1 MRKRAF
7 FSIFAIVT
15 VFLISCRPSKEP
27 DEIQVFRYNESKG
40 ISTLDPAFAR
50 NQSIIWPVSQI
61 FNGLLELDENLEIQP
76 SLAHSWE
83 ISDDGKVYTFY
94 LRRDVRFHSHPSLE
108 TADQQTVNASDVE
121 YSFSRILD
129 PEVASPGLWIFNNL
143 DRNNPDHPFGFK
155 ALNDSV
161 FRIWLKAP
169 FPALPGLL
177 TMPYCYVVPEEV
189 VKAEG
194 ADFSRQPVGTGPFLV
209 RFWKD
214 DEMLVLLKNDD
225 YFEKDSAGRSLPYL
239 DAINISFIKD
249 KQSEFMEFLLG
260 NLEMMNGI
268 HPSYKDELLDGN
280 GELRSKYHESLKLIT
295 QDYLNTEYLGF
306 LVDESLETARTSPV
320 SDRNIR
326 KAINFGFSRSKMM
339 RYLRNNIGTPALHG
353 FIPAGFANYR
363 VGEVD
368 GYDLNR
374 DSVRYYLEKA
384 GYPEGKGLP
393 EILLTTTSDYL
404 DLCEFIQYELSLS
417 GIRIR
422 LDVATGASF
431 RNQVANSELVFFRG
445 SWIADYPDPENYLS
459 LFYSGNFSP
468 FGPNYTHFSHTAYD
482 SLYLQTFRMQDEK
495 ERFRAYRSLD
505 RMIVNEAPV
514 VPLYYD
520 QVVRFTRVD
529 VKGLTSGSLN
539 QLSLKNVSLE

>member
-1 MRKRAF
+1 MRKNFLLGIFIINTF
-7 FSIFAIVT
+7 F
-15 VFLISCRPSKEP
+15 LHSCRQTSES
-27 DEIQVFRYNESKG
+27 DDLQVFRYNESKG
-40 ISTLDPAFAR
+40 IPTLDPAFAR

-76 SLAHSWE
+76 SLARSWE
-83 ISDDGKVYTFY
+83 VSDDGKTYTFL
-94 LRRDVRFHSHPSLE
+94 LRKDVYFHSHPSLKTE
-108 TADQQTVNASDVE
+108 QQQRFRASDVE

-143 DRNNPDHPFGFK
+143 ERDHPDHPLGFK
-155 ALNDSV
+155 AINDSV
-161 FRIWLKAP
+161 FRIFLKTP
-169 FPALPGLL
+169 FPALPGIL

-189 VKAEG
+189 VQAEG
-194 ADFSRQPVGTGPFLV
+194 TNFSRQPVGTGPFLV

-214 DEMLVLLKNDD
+214 DEMLILVRNNN
-225 YFEKDSAGRSLPYL
+225 YFEKDGAGRTLPYL
-239 DAINISFIKD
+239 DAINISFTKD

-260 NLEMMNGI
+260 NLEMLNGL

-280 GELRSKYHESLKLIT
+280 GQLRIKYKNRLRLIT

-306 LVDESLETARTSPV
+306 LVDDSLETALKSPV
-320 SDRNIR
+320 SDKNFR

-339 RYLRNNIGTPALHG
+339 RYLRNNIGTPAVHG
-353 FIPAGFANYR
+353 FIPEGFANYP
-363 VGEVD
+363 VNKVK

-374 DSVRYYLEKA
+374 DSVSFCLEKA

-431 RNQVANSELVFFRG
+431 RNRVANSELIFFRG

-468 FGPNYTHFSHTAYD
+468 SGPNYTHFSNPVYD
-482 SLYLQTFRMQDEK
+482 SLYLHTFRVTDEK
-495 ERFRAYRSLD
+495 ERYRIYGILD
-505 RMIVNEAPV
+505 RMIVDEAPV

-520 QVVRFTRVD
+520 QVVRFTRMD
-529 VKGLTSGSLN
+529 VEGLTSGSLN
-539 QLSLKNVSLE
+539 QLSLKKVILE